1 MQWSSNFTAIFDGN
15 YKFLPFIDLQ
25 KFYGQLIKNLDR
37 GGFWKPQKP
46 P

>member
-15 YKFLPFIDLQ
+15 LPSIDLQ
-25 KFYGQLIKNLDR
+25 KFYGQLTINKNLDR
-37 GGFWKPQKP
+37 GSFWKSQKP